1 MFRTTRFRTTSLYM
15 MNVPSMTPARAA
27 RHMLAPLAA
36 CIAVLLAWPLA
47 AQHAA
52 PSKPFLEKTGFY
64 LRSAGFRIQLANDA
78 AGRRALKALP
88 PHRFVIH
95 KAGAA
100 PRYVY
105 ADPGMCNCIFSG
117 TRDNYESYL
126 SILRQ
131 PLPGVDD
138 VSPDYKTEASAML
151 MEQPIDYDMTG
162 TDDTLADYFRD
173 YL

>member
-1 MFRTTRFRTTSLYM
+1 MLRTTRFDAVSFRTISL
-15 MNVPSMTPARAA
+15 PAMKPRAA
-27 RHMLAPLAA
+27 RRGLAPFAA
-36 CIAVLLAWPLA
+36 CLAVLLAWPLA

-78 AGRRALKALP
+78 AGQRALKALP

-95 KAGAA
+95 KAGGA

-131 PLPGVDD
+131 PIPGVAD

-173 YL
+173 NL